1 MKCGNMSK
9 IKKAKKIKFIHNKPQ
24 DYRIYPVNGVWGG
37 VSGRG
42 DLICNFFVEHHE
54 VPKEEVFSIEEDG
67 SLRDINKKP
76 KEEARAIRDLQVGI
90 LVNREQAVSI
100 ANWMLEKVKEFEKI
114 TKEELKK

>member
-1 MKCGNMSK
+1 MKCGNMSE
-9 IKKAKKIKFIHNKPQ
+9 IKKAKKIKFIYNKPQ

-54 VPKEEVFSIEEDG
+54 VPKEEVLALKEDG
-67 SLRDINKKP
+67 SLEPIKEKP
-76 KEEARAIRDLQVGI
+76 KEQVNVIRDLQVGI
-90 LVNREQAVSI
+90 LVNREQAISI
-100 ANWMLEKVKEFEKI
+100 ANWILEKVKEFEKV